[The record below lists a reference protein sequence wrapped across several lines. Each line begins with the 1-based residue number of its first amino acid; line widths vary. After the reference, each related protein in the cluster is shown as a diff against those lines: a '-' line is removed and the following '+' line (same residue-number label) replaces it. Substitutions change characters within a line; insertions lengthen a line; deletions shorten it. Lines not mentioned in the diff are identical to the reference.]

1 MGFCPLKTE
10 TTEPAALAAEYR
22 RAEKADVLRL
32 GERHLFFRRGMR
44 VYYIP
49 YGDIQRCFRRVLLV
63 PVKAPRRS
71 VELKVEN
78 LVICD
83 AEKELAMVQLRA
95 PREAAPLLERLKKLA
110 PHAAFTKPDPQ
121 ESPDTGESE

>member
-1 MGFCPLKTE
+1 MTPGAHKG
-10 TTEPAALAAEYR
+10 AAM
-22 RAEKADVLRL
+22 LRL

-63 PVKAPRRS
+63 PVKAPHRS

-83 AEKELAMVQLRA
+83 AEKELAMVQLRD
-95 PREAAPLLERLKKLA
+95 PREAAPLLGVSER
-110 PHAAFTKPDPQ
+110 
-121 ESPDTGESE
+121 